1 MSRMES
7 SSPVHRNSK
16 GISAARLCALL
27 LAGVLIFMIAG
38 ILFGSVSISLSDL
51 LHNSLSSSEKTIL
64 LQLRLP
70 RMLACLLGGAALA
83 SGGLII
89 QSVLANPLAAPNI
102 IGIHTGAG
110 LCTALACALLP
121 NTFNVV
127 PAAAFAGALMASFL
141 VLALAR
147 KTRASRTTL
156 LLAGLAVSSIFSAM
170 TDLVITF
177 FPDALIG
184 YIGFRMG
191 SLAGVSFEKLAPGA
205 IVIIVGLI
213 AACLCSTELELLSL
227 GNDHSGMLG
236 LDSTRWSRI
245 FIVISAL
252 LAGGTISF
260 GGLIGFIGLIVPQII
275 RRSLKPGTSGLMQ
288 MICVMLAGSLLLMMA
303 DLGGRI
309 LFAPYEIPCGILL
322 SLAGGPYFL
331 YLLLRNRRKSLF
343 SGRKTK
349 RNANAERVSAD
360 RVKRGADHD

>member
-1 MSRMES
+1 MKKNSES
-7 SSPVHRNSK
+7 KAALSAGNQ
-16 GISAARLCALL
+16 GISSCRLSFLL
-27 LAGVLIFMIAG
+27 LAGVAVLMVCS
-38 ILFGSVSISLSDL
+38 ILFGSVSIPLSDL
-51 LHNSLSSSEKTIL
+51 LHASLSSSQKTIL

-70 RMLACLLGGAALA
+70 RMIACLLGGAALGA
-83 SGGLII
+83 GGLII

-127 PAAAFAGALMASFL
+127 PAAAFGGALLASFL
-141 VLALAR
+141 VLGLAR

-156 LLAGLAVSSIFSAM
+156 LLAGLAVSSIFSAL

-184 YIGFRMG
+184 YSGFRMG
-191 SLAGVSFEKLAPGA
+191 SLAGVSFQKLTPGA
-205 IVIIVGLI
+205 VIIVLALA
-213 AACLCSTELELLSL
+213 AACLCSTELEVLSL
-227 GNDHSGMLG
+227 GNEHSGTLG
-236 LDSTRWSRI
+236 LNSSRWSNI
-245 FIVISAL
+245 FLVISAL

-260 GGLIGFIGLIVPQII
+260 GGLIGFVGLIVPQMI
-275 RRSLKPGTSGLMQ
+275 RRTLKTGASARMQ
-288 MICVMLAGSLLLMMA
+288 MICVMLAGSLLLLAA

-331 YLLLRNRRKSLF
+331 VLLVRNRRKSLF
-343 SGRKTK
+343 HVGKSRKK
-349 RNANAERVSAD
+349 AGS
-360 RVKRGADHD
+360 